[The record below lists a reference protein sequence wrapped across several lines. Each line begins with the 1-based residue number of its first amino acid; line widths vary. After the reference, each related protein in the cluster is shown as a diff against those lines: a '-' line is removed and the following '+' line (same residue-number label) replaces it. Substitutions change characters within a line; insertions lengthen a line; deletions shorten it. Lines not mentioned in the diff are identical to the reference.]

1 MVRIGDKVKL
11 VDAKG
16 LGKYGFRKGDVGAI
30 NSVANIE
37 GKDMAMYM
45 PDGEMKFYW
54 LAAERFEVLEDDYAA
69 ALDT

>member
-1 MVRIGDKVKL
+1 MKIGDKVKL
-11 VDAKG
+11 INANG
-16 LGKYGFRKGDVGAI
+16 LGKYGFRKGDVGAV

-54 LAAERFEVLEDDYAA
+54 IEASRLEVVEEEEIGTAE
-69 ALDT
+69 

>member
-1 MVRIGDKVKL
+1 MVKIGDKVKL
-11 VDAKG
+11 IDAKG

-54 LAAERFEVLEDDYAA
+54 VAAERFEVLEEDDADA
-69 ALDT
+69 S

>member
-1 MVRIGDKVKL
+1 MKIGDKVKL
-11 VDAKG
+11 IDAKG
-16 LGKYGFRKGDVGAI
+16 LGMYGFRKGDVGAI

-54 LAAERFEVLEDDYAA
+54 VAAERFEVLEVDDAA